1 MPHPEKGVHLSI
13 SCGERMEE
21 SITISNGLI
30 VLATLLGPILA
41 VQAQQWIERRRRGH
55 DRREYLFETLMRT
68 RGARISAEHVA
79 ALNMIDLTYYGAG
92 DRKRTKLDQAVMD
105 AWSVMHHHLK
115 QNAGT
120 MDSAALKIWS
130 TQLEQ
135 YFFALLGAIARER
148 GYHFDP
154 VRLQTGQYTPD
165 AHYMVEQQQNEIRRL
180 VEDVL
185 SGKRNLGFALRE
197 VVTPESEINFR
208 REVTSLLSTI
218 RDNGGSNALEACST
232 TKPGKDH

>member
-1 MPHPEKGVHLSI
+1 
-13 SCGERMEE
+13 MES
-21 SITISNGLI
+21 SITISDGLI
-30 VLATLLGPILA
+30 VLATLMGPIFA
-41 VQAQQWIERRRRGH
+41 VQAQQWIERRRRGNE
-55 DRREYLFETLMRT
+55 RREFLFETLMRT
-68 RGARISAEHVA
+68 RGARLSAEHVA
-79 ALNMIDLTYYGAG
+79 ALNMIDLTYYGSG
-92 DRKRTKLDQAVMD
+92 DRKRTKSEQAVVD

-120 MDSAALKIWS
+120 MDSAALNIWS
-130 TQLEQ
+130 AQLEQ

-165 AHYMVEQQQNEIRRL
+165 AHYMVEQQQNDIRRL

-197 VVTPESEINFR
+197 VETPESEVNFR
-208 REVTSLLSTI
+208 NEVTSLLSAI
-218 RDNGGSNALEACST
+218 RDNVGSNA
-232 TKPGKDH
+232 H